1 MKYGLI
7 GEKLPHSYSKII
19 HEMLG
24 RYEYELCPMSEEE
37 MRAFMTAAD
46 FDGINV
52 TIPYKEKVIPYL
64 DGIDDG
70 ARRIGAVNT
79 VVNRGGKLYGY
90 NTDCQGVTDTF
101 RRYGFDV
108 TGKKVAVLG
117 GGGTSKTVS
126 NVCRSLGADVAVVS
140 RSPKEGMI
148 GYGGLSSFAPEFI
161 VNATPVGMFP
171 DVDASPLPAEAL
183 AGVSGVFD
191 VIYNPL
197 RTDLLLSAEKL
208 GIGCAGGLYMLVS
221 QAMRAAELFTGEPVS
236 DAETEAVYKTLLSRT
251 ENIVLTGMPGSGKTT
266 VGKMIAEKLGRAFY
280 DTDSLAAE
288 RVGPVPDYIRAHG
301 EPAFRDVEEAVIEEL
316 ASKTRGAVIATGG
329 GAVLRE
335 QNVKALARNGRI
347 IYIKRDIDKI
357 VPDVTRPL
365 SSDRAALE
373 KRYAER
379 KKIYEDTADHIVEN
393 NGSAPECAAE
403 ILNIVSR
410 SGR

>member
-7 GEKLPHSYSKII
+7 GEKRPHSYSKII

-64 DGIDDG
+64 YHIDDN

-79 VVNRGGKLYGY
+79 VVNRDGKLYGY
-90 NTDCQGVTDTF
+90 NTDCTGVKDTL
-101 RRYGFDV
+101 RRAGFSMA
-108 TGKKVAVLG
+108 GRKVAVLG
-117 GGGTSKTVS
+117 TGGTSKTVS
-126 NVCRSLGADVAVVS
+126 CVCRELGAGVACVS
-140 RSPKEGMI
+140 RTPDGKSI
-148 GYGGLSSFAPEFI
+148 GYGELEAYGPDFI
-161 VNATPVGMFP
+161 VNATPVGMYP
-171 DVDASPLPAEAL
+171 QTGRSPVPPSAL
-183 AGVSGVFD
+183 DGVSGVFD

-197 RTDLLLSAEKL
+197 RTSLMLDAQER
-208 GIGCAGGLYMLVS
+208 GIPAAGGLYMLVS

-316 ASKTRGAVIATGG
+316 ASKARGAVIATGG

-379 KKIYEDTADHIVEN
+379 KKIYEDTADYIVEN